1 MPVSFTCEKN
11 REHSC
16 DNKQGSK
23 QLILEQKHW
32 LRRQEVALGKENAS
46 CPKDKLEFNSFS
58 SSLVRGL
65 WQNKETKQ
73 PWASLLFI
81 G

>member
-1 MPVSFTCEKN
+1 MYKLCYASKLYMWKN

-32 LRRQEVALGKENAS
+32 LRRQEVAL
-46 CPKDKLEFNSFS
+46 
-58 SSLVRGL
+58 
-65 WQNKETKQ
+65 
-73 PWASLLFI
+73 LLFKRYKS
-81 G
+81 GFMFVRMMFSKYLQYFKS